1 MIKIVKT
8 KLCDVLAWIKNKANI
23 ALLANIVTLIA
34 FLFLLREIRDG
45 NEQTK
50 LFRQQLSSL
59 NEHTE
64 LLKNQ
69 VFLANFL
76 SIFELGNRCMWNTL
90 HGGDYDAYL
99 LLKRMEVDPINK
111 DIKNSIR
118 NQINRVEK
126 KYKSTDIM
134 VSYANNIKAIW
145 KEGVDRTKEN
155 VWAEIDTVK
164 ISNIFHHMKERYLET
179 ENIKAA
185 YFMSGIT
192 SERLK
197 ESGKTW
203 ADVFEM
209 LIWAINN
216 ETWCL
221 YGRKMALITYCQWAE
236 KQFPNKAFAFEEA
249 TDDWKKRKKEILE
262 KKNKL
267 LTK

>member
-1 MIKIVKT
+1 MEDKDCIKCLRGWWK
-8 KLCDVLAWIKNKANI
+8 WIKQKKNVAF
-23 ALLANIVTLIA
+23 LANIVTVIA

-50 LFRQQLSSL
+50 LYKQQLSSL
-59 NEHTE
+59 NEQTE

-69 VFLANFL
+69 LFLANYL
-76 SIFELGNRCMWNTL
+76 SIFELGDRCMWNTP

-99 LLKRMEVDPINK
+99 FLKRMEVDPINK
-111 DIKNSIR
+111 VIKNSIR

-134 VSYANNIKAIW
+134 VSYADNIPAIW
-145 KEGVDRTKEN
+145 KEGVDPTKGN
-155 VWAEIDTVK
+155 VWAKIDTVK
-164 ISNIFHHMKERYLET
+164 ISNIFCHMKERHLET

-192 SERLK
+192 PERLN

-203 ADVFEM
+203 EDIFEM

-221 YGRKMALITYCQWAE
+221 YGRKMALITYCQLAE
-236 KQFPNKAFAFEEA
+236 KQFPNKVFAFKEA
-249 TDDWKKRKKEILE
+249 TCDWKNRKKEILE
-262 KKNKL
+262 KKNKP
-267 LTK
+267 